1 MKIKS
6 KLLAIFTMCAVALNA
21 NAQNTANQTLASA
34 GGSGQLTNGNFLF
47 FTVGEPV
54 ITTVNVGSVQ
64 LTQGFHQK
72 YTLTPLPVTF
82 TSIGVTAQGGHH
94 LLKWTTSMELNNDY
108 FLVERSVDN
117 NNFVPLKNVS
127 TKAANGNSDSPLN
140 YSYANYDIKN
150 GINYYRLKQF
160 DRNGASKYS
169 DIVEIKNDGIASK
182 TAISLYPNPVSSE
195 TTLMVPG
202 TISKLAKAHI
212 TNITGQRVME
222 IKVNETATSL
232 QLKALNTGTYFL
244 QYEDNGIKKVL
255 KFVKL

>member
-6 KLLAIFTMCAVALNA
+6 KLVAVLTMCAIGLNA
-21 NAQNTANQTLASA
+21 AAQNTTNQTLAST

-47 FTVGEPV
+47 FTVGEPI
-54 ITTVNVGSVQ
+54 ITTVSTGNIQ

-72 YTLTPLPVTF
+72 YSLTPLPVAF
-82 TSIGVTAQGGHH
+82 TSIGVTAQGSHH

-117 NNFVPLKNVS
+117 NDFVPLRNVY
-127 TKAANGNSDSPLN
+127 TKAANGNSNSPLN

-160 DRNGASKYS
+160 DRNGDSKYS
-169 DIVEIKNDGIASK
+169 DVVEIKSDGVLNEAG
-182 TAISLYPNPVSSE
+182 ISLYPNPVNNE
-195 TTLMVPG
+195 TTLSIAG
-202 TISKLAKAHI
+202 NISKAAKAQI
-212 TNITGQRVME
+212 VNVNGQVVKE
-222 IKVNETATSL
+222 IKVSEASTYL
-232 QLKALNTGTYFL
+232 QLQNLNIGTYFL
-244 QYEDNGIKKVL
+244 QYEDNGIKKTI

>member
-1 MKIKS
+1 MKIRS
-6 KLLAIFTMCAVALNA
+6 KLVAVLTMCAIGLSAT
-21 NAQNTANQTLASA
+21 AQNTANQTLASA
-34 GGSGQLTNGNFLF
+34 GGSGQFSNGDYLF

-54 ITTVNVGSVQ
+54 IATASTGNVQ

-72 YTLTPLPVTF
+72 YSLAPLPVAF
-82 TSIGVTAQGGHH
+82 TSISVTAQGSHH

-117 NNFVPLKNVS
+117 NDFVALKNVY
-127 TKAANGNSDSPLN
+127 TKAVNGNSNTPLN

-169 DIVEIKNDGIASK
+169 DIVEIKSNGMASE
-182 TAISLYPNPVSSE
+182 TDISLYPNPVSRE
-195 TTLMVPG
+195 TVLSVPG
-202 TISKLAKAHI
+202 NIGKDAKAQI
-212 TNITGQRVME
+212 VNINGQRVKE
-222 IKVNETATSL
+222 IKVSEASTPL
-232 QLKALNTGTYFL
+232 QLQTLNTGTYFL
-244 QYEDNGIKKVL
+244 QYEDNGIKKVI